1 MRADGRAHVTP
12 ARCKRSTPRGTS
24 IEVVLVAMRKR
35 TRVPLFAALAAAI
48 IVPVGFALSLEQP
61 GERSALSAVH
71 GVVPVAQI
79 RTTTAPIIATTTAA
93 VPSLPEVPEGAKL
106 MVIGTGLFGLAAAMR
121 RSSKRDG

>member
-1 MRADGRAHVTP
+1 
-12 ARCKRSTPRGTS
+12 
-24 IEVVLVAMRKR
+24 MRKR

-79 RTTTAPIIATTTAA
+79 RTTTAPIVATVATTTAA